1 MVPVL
6 LLTTAVGTVGAAL
19 LLHRRERQLAA
30 LVLLGGLSAG
40 ASADCGEPLPRW
52 AASVAALLLP
62 VVAVHVALAVPTGRV
77 SRRTRMLLAVAYV
90 VAVAGGA
97 GLAGIAGGLGTCGW
111 APAAWSLVGADLA
124 AAATTAVVAVRVR
137 SSAQRSARVR
147 TQWFAAGLIVL
158 TPTVAALLPWAA
170 LQGTWS
176 DAWRVLAIANVA
188 LPLSLIAATAP
199 GTRSFAGRAVRVAA
213 IMAALAMTALVV
225 FLALLFGLGHVP
237 DQLERDVLRL
247 TLIAAYVV
255 VLVAPLVY
263 RSAGRAVDRAVH
275 GDRETQEEMLRRL
288 GGRLSRAL
296 PWEESLLQLAESLRE
311 SLRLSAVA
319 IYTGSGGSLDRQ
331 VALPRRGPANI
342 ELGTERQAVVCHAGV
357 RGDGWIPVWLPEL
370 ATGREMSTLRVV
382 PLCAAD
388 ELLGVIV
395 AERTDPT
402 DPFGADEEEVLTEM
416 AAQISLAMRNVRL
429 DLALRDS
436 LAQVR
441 QQAEDLRASRTR
453 VVEAADAE
461 RQRIE
466 RDLHDGAQQS
476 LIALSLRARAA
487 REAVN
492 AENPAAIAYLD
503 DLVGDLRRTADELR
517 ELAHGIYPPVLIDSG
532 VGLALRLV
540 APRCCP
546 GALVDTADG
555 RYPPPVEAAVY
566 FCCLEAMQNA
576 AKYAAGAPVCVRLV
590 EEDRALHFEVS
601 DEGPGFDPV
610 TTRPGHGLVNMA
622 DRLGAIGGSL
632 EVTSAPGSGTSVGG
646 RIPLDDGQPGGACS
660 VR

>member
-1 MVPVL
+1 MAPV
-6 LLTTAVGTVGAAL
+6 LLTTAVGTAGAAL
-19 LLHRRERQLAA
+19 LAHRRESQLAA
-30 LVLLGGLSAG
+30 LVLAGCLSAG
-40 ASADCGEPLPRW
+40 VTADCGGTVPRW
-52 AASVAALLLP
+52 AASVGALLLP

-77 SRRTRMLLAVAYV
+77 SGRSRTLLAVAYV
-90 VAVAGGA
+90 VAVTAGA
-97 GLAGIAGGLGTCGW
+97 GLPGSAGGPGICGW
-111 APAAWSLVGADLA
+111 APAAWSLLGADLA
-124 AAATTAVVAVRVR
+124 AAATTAVVAARVR
-137 SSAQRSARVR
+137 RSGRRSARVR

-170 LQGTWS
+170 LQGTWF
-176 DAWRVLAIANVA
+176 DAWRVLGIANIA
-188 LPLSLIAATAP
+188 LPLSLIAATSP
-199 GTRSFAGRAVRVAA
+199 VTRGFAGRAVRVAA

-225 FLALLFGLGHVP
+225 FLALLVGLGHAP
-237 DQLERDVLRL
+237 DQQERDVLRL
-247 TLIAAYVV
+247 TLIAAYAV

-263 RSAGRAVDRAVH
+263 RRASRAVDRAVH
-275 GDRETQEEMLRRL
+275 GDRETHEEMLRRL

-331 VALPRRGPANI
+331 VALPRRGPARI
-342 ELGTERQAVVCHAGV
+342 ELGTDRQAVVCHAGV

-370 ATGREMSTLRVV
+370 ATGREMSTVRVV

-395 AERTDPT
+395 AERTDST
-402 DPFGADEEEVLTEM
+402 DPFGVDEEEVLTEM

-436 LAQVR
+436 LAKVR

-487 REAVN
+487 RDAVD
-492 AENPAAIAYLD
+492 AEDPLAVAYLD

-546 GALVDTADG
+546 GALVDTSDG

-576 AKYAAGAPVCVRLV
+576 AKYAAGTSVCVRVL
-590 EEDRALHFEVS
+590 EDDGGLQFEVS
-601 DEGPGFDPV
+601 DEGPGFDLV

-622 DRLGAIGGSL
+622 DRLGAIGGTL
-632 EVTSAPGSGTSVGG
+632 EITSTPGNGTSVGG
-646 RIPLDDGQPGGACS
+646 RIPLDDHQPDGPCS